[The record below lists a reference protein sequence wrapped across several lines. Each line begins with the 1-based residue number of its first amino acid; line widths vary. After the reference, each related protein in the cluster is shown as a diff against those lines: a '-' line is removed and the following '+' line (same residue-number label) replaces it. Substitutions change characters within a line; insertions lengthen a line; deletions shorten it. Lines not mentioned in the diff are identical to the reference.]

1 MKDRFLDI
9 LNILK
14 ITRSD
19 FAKALHVTAGSVT
32 QWLSGA
38 TKPSPANI
46 ALIEEKFGISGN
58 WLTSGEGSPFVTGDT
73 LARQEALRSLE
84 KLETIDL
91 IALAAIAE
99 RLPKRKGVNK

>member
-1 MKDRFLDI
+1 MNERLADAISSLGLSKAA
-9 LNILK
+9 
-14 ITRSD
+14 
-19 FAKALHVTAGSVT
+19 FARALHVTRGCVV
-32 QWLSGA
+32 QWVSGA
-38 TKPSPANI
+38 TKPSPANL